1 MAMNKPQE
9 SKLYTFKMNSIKNEE
24 ISEKLADTLR
34 DIDVILDKLQVNL
47 LAQKSLFIEGTTNP
61 KTNTILG
68 VISRILVDPVHVD
81 EVTFNVQVSNKQIIE
96 TLDRELSIDEDNYR
110 VEVTFINDDKGLKV
124 LMFKLNTKANIDSRR
139 KAKYNKQA
147 PKGKRRLFTK
157 K

>member
-61 KTNTILG
+61 KANTILG

-139 KAKYNKQA
+139 KAKHNKQA
-147 PKGKRRLFTK
+147 SKGKRRLFTK